1 MFKLFFLL
9 ITLFIIITPIYSQ
22 SRLRCGENEACKE
35 WKAEADDCKSK
46 LSKCNQDLSECKR
59 NCNKNIIIFANRIE
73 TLDSIMQQ
81 QEQTIASQTKLLA
94 AKDNEIAGLKREKIH
109 LNKEITKRDNEITRL
124 KEIQNAMVSQF
135 NLAKEYLEKITDS
148 LLVYRTP
155 DVYDLKINYAKGKN
169 DKSKRV
175 IDVLETQKLSEN
187 KYRPKHQRTINNV
200 SFKINLFQVFYRMD
214 SVRFQS
220 IDSLNKKSTKEL
232 SVYIQKW
239 TKHLNTLRKF
249 SINKSLISINFEP
262 DDENE
267 KHYNIDDKYFEV
279 NGNQVIMGQNTNGH
293 KFPNK
298 GKYTLSISYGNR
310 RLEFKKPQISVR

>member
-1 MFKLFFLL
+1 MLRLLFLL
-9 ITLFIIITPIYSQ
+9 IIFFIIIISIYSQ
-22 SRLRCGENEACKE
+22 PRCGENIVCQKWEQ
-35 WKAEADDCKSK
+35 KANDYKSE

-59 NCNKNIIIFANRIE
+59 NCNNNIIILASRVK

-81 QEQTIASQTKLLA
+81 QQQTIASQTNLLA
-94 AKDNEIAGLKREKIH
+94 TKDNEIVGLK
-109 LNKEITKRDNEITRL
+109 KEITKKDNEIIRL
-124 KEIQNAMVSQF
+124 KKIQNAMVAQF

-148 LLVYRTP
+148 LLVYKTP

-175 IDVLETQKLSEN
+175 VDVLETQKLSEN
-187 KYRPKHQRTINNV
+187 KYRPKHQKTINNV

-214 SVRFQS
+214 SVRFQP

-239 TKHLNTLRKF
+239 TKHLNTIQKS
-249 SINKSLISINFEP
+249 SINKSLINIIFKP

-267 KHYNIDDKYFEV
+267 KYYRIDDKYFEV
-279 NGNQVIMGQNTNGH
+279 IGNQVIIGQNTNGY

-298 GKYTLSISYGNR
+298 GKYTLIINYSSR
-310 RLEFKKPQISVR
+310 RLEFERPQISVR